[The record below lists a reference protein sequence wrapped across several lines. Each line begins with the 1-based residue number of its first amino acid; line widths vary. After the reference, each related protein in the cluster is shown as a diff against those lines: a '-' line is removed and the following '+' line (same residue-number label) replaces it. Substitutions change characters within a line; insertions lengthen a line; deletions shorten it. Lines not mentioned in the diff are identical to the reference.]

1 MLACVHICVRCVH
14 SRSSPLSPPHL
25 QLASARGLLAVIPRP
40 CSLSGRACVRA
51 MQASISEL
59 AVLPPQR
66 MRECVVPFLFV
77 DAKTRAWGQKCR
89 KTKRRTRRVLR
100 FGSVVKMYDYK
111 ERRGRAWF
119 AHADKRNPQPS
130 RRTPLPQTRVACTV
144 VRWIR
149 SSRNV
154 KRGRLFAASRSTKG
168 GATTQR
174 KRGRVWFG
182 ARVTR
187 ARDALVEGCDTFP
200 LRLVVLI

>member
-130 RRTPLPQTRVACTV
+130 RRTPLPQTKVACTV
-144 VRWIR
+144 V
-149 SSRNV
+149 SFVSE
-154 KRGRLFAASRSTKG
+154 KLKGAASPQLPEARKENDAAQG
-168 GATTQR
+168 G
-174 KRGRVWFG
+174 GRVWFE

-187 ARDALVEGCDTFP
+187 ARDALRWWEIAIRF
-200 LRLVVLI
+200 L

>member
-119 AHADKRNPQPS
+119 AHADKRNPAAIETNPP
-130 RRTPLPQTRVACTV
+130 TP
-144 VRWIR
+144 
-149 SSRNV
+149 N
-154 KRGRLFAASRSTKG
+154 KGRLHGCAVDSFVPKCQKG
-168 GATTQR
+168 P
-174 KRGRVWFG
+174 
-182 ARVTR
+182 
-187 ARDALVEGCDTFP
+187 P
-200 LRLVVLI
+200 LRSFQKHERRRNDAA